1 MKKKLFMISTVL
13 AALVFAGCGK
23 KISEEVTVSGENTVN
38 PTVSVSTEVKEPEVV
53 IPEATHVGDFTISGD
68 RLTAVGGA
76 YEQDGDLSN
85 GAEPIEWLVISDN
98 GNTLVLL
105 SKNILDCRP
114 FGKDFKPVNW
124 DASFIREWLNND
136 FYNAAFNDSEKSI
149 IADYATTPAEPSLE
163 KEAVL
168 DKVFLLSYEEAKSLL
183 GGKDDEACVERISP
197 VTEYAKSLGVW
208 TIDAEGY
215 ELFGFKDAEV
225 PDSMI
230 GCGNWW
236 LRSNG
241 KNEKFA
247 MDIGASGNIRVVGHE
262 VANKQE
268 GVRPAI
274 QITLSDN

>member
-1 MKKKLFMISTVL
+1 MKKNFLLLLTIS
-13 AALVFAGCGK
+13 ASLVFAACGK
-23 KISEEVTVSGENTVN
+23 KIDGEITVSGENNTSIV
-38 PTVSVSTEVKEPEVV
+38 VSVSAEEKEPEVV

-85 GAEPIEWLVISDN
+85 GAEPIEWLVISDE
-98 GNTLVLL
+98 GNTLILL

-124 DASFIREWLNND
+124 DESLVREWLNND
-136 FYNAAFNDSEKSI
+136 FYNAAFNESEKSI
-149 IADYATTPAEPSLE
+149 ITDYATTPAEPSLE
-163 KEAVL
+163 KAAVL
-168 DKVFLLSYEEAKSLL
+168 DKVFLLSYDEAKTLL
-183 GGKDDEACVERISP
+183 GGKDDNAAEERISP

-215 ELFGFKDAEV
+215 ELFGFKEDEI

-247 MDIGASGNIRVVGHE
+247 MNVGASGNIRTVGHE
-262 VANKQE
+262 VASRQE
-268 GVRPAI
+268 GIRPAI
-274 QITLSDN
+274 QISLSDN